1 VVELRC
7 SGPAPWEANPEGRK
21 VKGVIHWV
29 SADHMGAGRG
39 APLRPAV
46 PGAGARGRGDDFLA
60 DINPDSLVVL
70 PTAPWWSR
78 PWPASSRGDRF
89 QFEREGYFVADPDS
103 TPERPVFNLT
113 VGQGPVRHGHLGQSE
128 VHPGGDLASE
138 FSTLRGQVAR
148 SILGQANLIE
158 RLLIALLADGHLLV
172 EGAPGL
178 AKTTAVK
185 QLAAGLEGDFH
196 RIQFTPDLLP
206 ADLTGTEIY
215 RPNDGS
221 FRFDRGPIFH
231 NLLLADEVNRA
242 PAKVQS
248 ALLEAMG
255 ERQVTVGRE
264 TYPLP
269 RLFLV
274 MATQNPIEQEGTYP
288 LPEAQLD
295 RFLMHVRVGYPDLAT
310 ERAILRLNRKEALAE
325 GSSVP
330 RVRLSQ
336 ASVFAARRA
345 IFDVYMAP
353 EVEDYLVHLVMA
365 TRRPGDYSAD
375 LEGWLRFG
383 ASPRAT
389 LALDRCARARPG
401 SPAGLCVARRHPGRG
416 PGRAA
421 PPGAPLLRGRGR
433 GPAPRR
439 LHRRPAGAGAG
450 ALMPPLRIFGPR
462 MNANEREF
470 SRPTAATLRAVPS
483 RSIAQLREH
492 PLLCSRPMVRSPA
505 SAPVKPLPERVDA
518 SGTGRPRLIE
528 DIRVYSRSFA
538 VSLLARQILSRCGQ
552 A

>member
-1 VVELRC
+1 MNDFQRDAEHPETPQGEALQGERLEGVDQAHALAREFAVLR
-7 SGPAPWEANPEGRK
+7 
-21 VKGVIHWV
+21 
-29 SADHMGAGRG
+29 D
-39 APLRPAV
+39 
-46 PGAGARGRGDDFLA
+46 
-60 DINPDSLVVL
+60 
-70 PTAPWWSR
+70 
-78 PWPASSRGDRF
+78 
-89 QFEREGYFVADPDS
+89 Q
-103 TPERPVFNLT
+103 
-113 VGQGPVRHGHLGQSE
+113 VG
-128 VHPGGDLASE
+128 
-138 FSTLRGQVAR
+138 R

-215 RPNDGS
+215 RPNDGT

-295 RFLMHVRVGYPDLAT
+295 RFLMHVRVDYPNRET
-310 ERAILRLNRKEALAE
+310 ERAILLLNREEALREGQAE
-325 GSSVP
+325 TG
-330 RVRLSQ
+330 VRLSQ

-345 IFDVYMAP
+345 IFGLYMAP

-365 TRRPGDYSAD
+365 TRRPADYAAE
-375 LEGWLRFG
+375 LGGWLRFG

-389 LALDRCARARPG
+389 LALDRCSRALAWLDGRDYV
-401 SPAGLCVARRHPGRG
+401 SPEDIQAVAPDVLRHRV
-416 PGRAA
+416 
-421 PPGAPLLRGRGR
+421 LLSYESEAEG
-433 GPAPRR
+433 
-439 LHRRPAGAGAG
+439 RRPDDF
-450 ALMPPLRIFGPR
+450 I
-462 MNANEREF
+462 
-470 SRPTAATLRAVPS
+470 AA
-483 RSIAQLREH
+483 
-492 PLLCSRPMVRSPA
+492 
-505 SAPVKPLPERVDA
+505 
-518 SGTGRPRLIE
+518 
-528 DIRVYSRSFA
+528 
-538 VSLLARQILSRCGQ
+538 LLARVP
-552 A
+552 AP